1 MKNYFIIILSTFI
14 LSGCVEENPDNKIKI
29 PPLEDDK
36 FQKIIKKIWLM
47 NAHLYNNNNTLMHK
61 DSLAKATNKLLI
73 DNGIDK
79 YDFEKS
85 IQFYSQNPI
94 LLDSIIKDLKD
105 SLEKTYN
112 EILDSRLIE
121 KEFINKSKTLKE
133 KSKFKT
139 RTININKKI
148 KK

>member
-1 MKNYFIIILSTFI
+1 
-14 LSGCVEENPDNKIKI
+14 
-29 PPLEDDK
+29 
-36 FQKIIKKIWLM
+36 M
-47 NAHLYNNNNTLMHK
+47 NSHLYNNTLIHK
-61 DSLAKATNKLLI
+61 DSLAEATYKLLK

-79 YDFEKS
+79 YEFEKS

-112 EILDSRLIE
+112 EILDSGLID
-121 KEFINKSKTLKE
+121 KEFINKSENLKE

-139 RTININKKI
+139 RTININKK
-148 KK
+148 